1 MKDKLKKLTKN
12 KKRLLLIILVVIL
25 IICLIF
31 IKSVFIPRGGS
42 KYGNRLDGIDKISFT
57 KDDQNKVT
65 KSLSENEKVSEAK
78 MNIHGKIANVIFNV
92 NDDVSVDDAKKIAEE
107 SLQNFSSEVK
117 GFYDIQ
123 YIITKSTEK
132 GTEKDVTNSDGTTTK
147 TTVKEFPIMGY
158 KNTKSES
165 IVW

>member
-78 MNIHGKIANVIFNV
+78 MNIHHH
-92 NDDVSVDDAKKIAEE
+92 
-107 SLQNFSSEVK
+107 
-117 GFYDIQ
+117 
-123 YIITKSTEK
+123 
-132 GTEKDVTNSDGTTTK
+132 
-147 TTVKEFPIMGY
+147 
-158 KNTKSES
+158 
-165 IVW
+165 